1 MPKLDDW
8 LHASKRIQDSMLMPY
23 LRDFATALLDDGYTY
38 LSVKSK
44 LWSLADF
51 GQWLQKRNFPIRDFD
66 EKLIESFI
74 KSRRQRRGEV
84 KTLHQFLDHLRRSN
98 IVRNRK
104 PPPERSP
111 LAKILNRYEEH
122 LQLERGLVRVTI
134 AGYLPFVRKF
144 LVERFRDQPF
154 RLRKLKASDVSDF
167 VLRHGTVANWR
178 LSTVPKYL
186 TPQEVQ
192 TCTERVRPADLNW
205 PARLCCPSSACT
217 SRTPHRRGSG
227 SAARRYRLE
236 SGRNN
241 DSR

>member
-1 MPKLDDW
+1 
-8 LHASKRIQDSMLMPY
+8 
-23 LRDFATALLDDGYTY
+23 
-38 LSVKSK
+38 VKSK

-74 KSRRQRRGEV
+74 KSRRQCRGEV

-167 VLRHGTVANWR
+167 VLRHGRSMAVKRAQLMTSAFRSFFRFLFHLGKLHTDLAVSVPTVANWR